1 MSPSV
6 TVPTET
12 QIEDLVATFYARIRK
27 HPSLGPIFA
36 RVIGDD
42 WTPHLKVM
50 CDFWSSVMLTT
61 GRYKGRPI
69 PAHVR
74 INDPRINQQQDGMIE
89 PPLIQ
94 PVHFAEWLSL
104 FEATAKELFAPDLAA
119 SFVEKAKRIAESLKL
134 GFAFHSPTP
143 EIWANV
149 PPRAIPQSVVKGPV
163 VKGATVKPSAS

>member
-1 MSPSV
+1 MNTPV
-6 TVPTET
+6 LYPTES

-27 HPSLGPIFA
+27 HPTLGPIFEQ
-36 RVIGDD
+36 VIGGD
-42 WTPHLKVM
+42 WTPHLKTM

-74 INDPRINQQQDGMIE
+74 INQQG
-89 PPLIQ
+89 PSTIQ
-94 PVHFAEWLSL
+94 PAHFAEWLSL

-143 EIWANV
+143 EIWANL
-149 PPRAIPQSVVKGPV
+149 PPRAIPLS
-163 VKGATVKPSAS
+163 TVKPSAS

>member
-1 MSPSV
+1 MSTPV
-6 TVPTET
+6 LFPTES

-74 INDPRINQQQDGMIE
+74 INQQRQG
-89 PPLIQ
+89 LIA
-94 PVHFAEWLSL
+94 PEHFTEWLSL

-119 SFVEKAKRIAESLKL
+119 SFVEKARRIAESLKL
-134 GFAFHSPTP
+134 GFAFHSATP
-143 EIWANV
+143 EIWADL
-149 PPRAIPQSVVKGPV
+149 PPRAIPQTSVR
-163 VKGATVKPSAS
+163 

>member
-1 MSPSV
+1 MPLFVPMNASQLF
-6 TVPTET
+6 PTES

-27 HPSLGPIFA
+27 HPSLGPIFEQ
-36 RVIGDD
+36 VIGED
-42 WTPHLKVM
+42 WTPHLKLM

-74 INDPRINQQQDGMIE
+74 INQQQAAIE

-94 PVHFAEWLSL
+94 PGHFAEWLSL

-119 SFVEKAKRIAESLKL
+119 SFVEKARRIAESLKL

-143 EIWANV
+143 EVWADL
-149 PPRAIPQSVVKGPV
+149 PPRAIPQT
-163 VKGATVKPSAS
+163 TVR

>member
-1 MSPSV
+1 MPLSMVMSTSV
-6 TVPTET
+6 PFPTET

-27 HPSLGPIFA
+27 HPTLGPIFA

-74 INDPRINQQQDGMIE
+74 INQQQAE
-89 PPLIQ
+89 ATQPPMIQ
-94 PVHFAEWLSL
+94 PGHFAEWLTL

-119 SFVEKAKRIAESLKL
+119 SFVDKARRIAESLKL

-143 EIWANV
+143 EIWANL
-149 PPRAIPQSVVKGPV
+149 PPRAIPQT
-163 VKGATVKPSAS
+163 TVKAG

>member
-1 MSPSV
+1 MNTPV
-6 TVPTET
+6 LYPTES

-27 HPSLGPIFA
+27 HPTLGPIFE

-69 PAHVR
+69 PAHVK
-74 INDPRINQQQDGMIE
+74 IADIE
-89 PPLIQ
+89 PK
-94 PVHFAEWLSL
+94 HFAEWLSL

-119 SFVEKAKRIAESLKL
+119 SFVDKAKRIAESLKL

-143 EIWANV
+143 EIWANL
-149 PPRAIPQSVVKGPV
+149 PPRAIPQTIVK
-163 VKGATVKPSAS
+163 A